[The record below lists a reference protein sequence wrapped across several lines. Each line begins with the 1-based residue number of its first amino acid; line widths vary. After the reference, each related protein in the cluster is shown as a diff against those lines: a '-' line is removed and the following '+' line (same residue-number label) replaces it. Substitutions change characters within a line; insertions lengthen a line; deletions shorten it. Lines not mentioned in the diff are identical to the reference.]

1 MFPLLYTH
9 INQIEATKMT
19 LIQLLKKL
27 NSENVKYNVESTIKH
42 NAQVNA
48 YIEKLIEE
56 KMQTIDAL

>member
-1 MFPLLYTH
+1 
-9 INQIEATKMT
+9 MT

-27 NSENVKYNVESTIKH
+27 NSENVKYNVESAIKH

-56 KMQTIDAL
+56 KMQAIDSE